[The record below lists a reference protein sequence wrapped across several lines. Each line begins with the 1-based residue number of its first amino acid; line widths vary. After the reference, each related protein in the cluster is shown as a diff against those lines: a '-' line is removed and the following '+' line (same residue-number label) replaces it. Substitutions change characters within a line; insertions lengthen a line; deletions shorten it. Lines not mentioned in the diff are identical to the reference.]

1 MNRSLLALPVLLL
14 ASMFII
20 PGGVLPVHAASTI
33 GEVCIAQPTLTTK
46 CPTDPAV
53 LAIASNLATDVNV
66 NYGGPVGAPAY
77 NTFDISVF
85 VPTANLNIL
94 SPSSS
99 SVTVNSFFGIVAQ
112 ECVEGI
118 AVTGTCSPTDGP
130 GVVHVVAGTLN
141 APDNANRTLF
151 TIHYTAGTTTTA
163 GVGILFLNGQSG
175 APDGPC
181 SATSTSDGTT
191 CVTMVNPSTSA
202 NNPVIVQTG
211 LFSSTATMFVTAAPN
226 TLGTLLGTALTI
238 SGGSSGTTRANVTGV
253 LGLTS
258 RGAGTVAMST
268 TVSVP
273 GPTAT
278 LVSASLTIPRACS
291 LCSVTDGL
299 TITVPAGFG
308 QNFTVTVTGSESG
321 GSVAVTASAVVL
333 VTVPLPPVSLV
344 SVVVGNDGNLYS
356 SSFTGSWGTW
366 QALNGQSPSPPT
378 LCASSPTS
386 TELVVRGTDNQV
398 YHKTF
403 SGSSFSANWDNS
415 PGGVTIDQPACAV
428 LGTILYVVVRGAT
441 GEIWATTF
449 DLSAHTWAAT
459 WTDLLGFS
467 PSAPALAATSS
478 LNRLD
483 LVVRGTDDQIYHK
496 AFTSGTWAASWDTSN
511 RTPIPDKTVT
521 TPAIVSDG
529 SNLHVVVVGED
540 YSLYYVTR
548 SLTSGTWSTYTNL
561 VGSSPTTPSLL
572 VDPAGTL
579 HLVVLGFDQ
588 HVYAKAKPSAGA
600 FDAAWSNAGGIT
612 KNRPAAVMLGSNVA
626 VVATGFDSRLWYNT
640 QTAGTWSGW
649 VNMNGAAAQ
658 SPGLSTP

>member
-1 MNRSLLALPVLLL
+1 MNKRIIILLPLLL
-14 ASMFII
+14 AVGLFVPSTVLRSAQAQLTGLVCITATSTATSCPASPPSINAPAVGQNLTIGVFIQNSDAM
-20 PGGVLPVHAASTI
+20 GGFDIYVRDDQTFLNPRSAALGPLIATPTSTI
-33 GEVCIAQPTLTTK
+33 VCINGLS
-46 CPTDPAV
+46 V
-53 LAIASNLATDVNV
+53 
-66 NYGGPVGAPAY
+66 VGAC
-77 NTFDISVF
+77 
-85 VPTANLNIL
+85 
-94 SPSSS
+94 
-99 SVTVNSFFGIVAQ
+99 TVNSAN
-112 ECVEGI
+112 
-118 AVTGTCSPTDGP
+118 GP
-130 GVVHVVAGTLN
+130 GVVEVSTLESAGSNECGGISPCSGMAFSITYTVVSSPTSTPLDYPTHPACGTSSVANPPNVCVLVSDAFGTTLSENIQTATVAG
-141 APDNANRTLF
+141 
-151 TIHYTAGTTTTA
+151 
-163 GVGILFLNGQSG
+163 
-175 APDGPC
+175 
-181 SATSTSDGTT
+181 
-191 CVTMVNPSTSA
+191 
-202 NNPVIVQTG
+202 
-211 LFSSTATMFVTAAPN
+211 AAP
-226 TLGTLLGTALTI
+226 
-238 SGGSSGTTRANVTGV
+238 
-253 LGLTS
+253 
-258 RGAGTVAMST
+258 
-268 TVSVP
+268 
-273 GPTAT
+273 PT
-278 LVSASLTIPRACS
+278 
-291 LCSVTDGL
+291 
-299 TITVPAGFG
+299 
-308 QNFTVTVTGSESG
+308 
-321 GSVAVTASAVVL
+321 
-333 VTVPLPPVSLV
+333 LV
-344 SVVVGNDGNLYS
+344 SVVNGIDGNLYWS
-356 SSFTGSWGTW
+356 PFTGSWNTW
-366 QALNGQSPSPPT
+366 QPLNGQSPSPPT
-378 LCASSPTS
+378 LCASSPSS

-403 SGSSFSANWDNS
+403 SGSSFAATWDNS

-428 LGTILYVVVRGAT
+428 LGTTLYVVVRGAT

-449 DLSAHTWAAT
+449 NLSTHTWAAA

-496 AFTSGTWAASWDTSN
+496 AFTSGAWAASWDTSN

-521 TPAIVSDG
+521 TPAILSDG

-548 SLTSGTWSTYTNL
+548 SLASGTWSTYTNL

-640 QTAGTWSGW
+640 QTSGTWSGW

>member
-1 MNRSLLALPVLLL
+1 MISLALSRRLTVRKLFLPLLVVTISLSIALFTPV
-14 ASMFII
+14 I
-20 PGGVLPVHAASTI
+20 PKVYAAGSLTI
-33 GEVCIAQPTLTTK
+33 QPQSQPTAANGSTVK
-46 CPTDPAV
+46 
-53 LAIASNLATDVNV
+53 
-66 NYGGPVGAPAY
+66 Y
-77 NTFDISVF
+77 N
-85 VPTANLNIL
+85 
-94 SPSSS
+94 
-99 SVTVNSFFGIVAQ
+99 VTVQNIPNADFAGWDIYVTVDSSILNPTTITLCNASACNVPYSNSGGGNFMPAGTDAQCINGIFAGGAFNP
-112 ECVEGI
+112 C
-118 AVTGTCSPTDGP
+118 TGLDGP
-130 GVVHVVAGTLN
+130 GI
-141 APDNANRTLF
+141 
-151 TIHYTAGTTTTA
+151 IHD
-163 GVGILFLNGQSG
+163 S
-175 APDGPC
+175 
-181 SATSTSDGTT
+181 
-191 CVTMVNPSTSA
+191 
-202 NNPVIVQTG
+202 
-211 LFSSTATMFVTAAPN
+211 FSSSGFTT
-226 TLGTLLGTALTI
+226 GSLLL
-238 SGGSSGTTRANVTGV
+238 
-253 LGLTS
+253 
-258 RGAGTVAMST
+258 
-268 TVSVP
+268 
-273 GPTAT
+273 
-278 LVSASLTIPRACS
+278 
-291 LCSVTDGL
+291 
-299 TITVPAGFG
+299 
-308 QNFTVTVTGSESG
+308 FTVTYSVVASGQAAVAFPESTTGVASQNHLFDSNAFDIVASEVG
-321 GSVAVTASAVVL
+321 GTYGSAA
-333 VTVPLPPVSLV
+333 PSLV
-344 SVVVGNDGNLYS
+344 SVVSGVDGNLYWS
-356 SSFTGSWGTW
+356 PFTGSWNTW
-366 QALNGQSPSPPT
+366 QPLNGQSPSPPT

-403 SGSSFSANWDNS
+403 SGSSFSAAWDNS

-428 LGTILYVVVRGAT
+428 LGTTLYVVVRGAT

-449 DLSAHTWAAT
+449 NLSTHTWAA

-496 AFTSGTWAASWDTSN
+496 AFTSGAWAASWDTSN

-521 TPAIVSDG
+521 TPAILSDG

-548 SLTSGTWSTYTNL
+548 SLASGTWSTYTNL

-640 QTAGTWSGW
+640 QTSGTWSGW

>member
-1 MNRSLLALPVLLL
+1 MLPLLL
-14 ASMFII
+14 AVGLFVPSTVLRSAQAQLTGLVCITATSTATSCPASPPSINAPAVGQNLTIGVFIQNSDAM
-20 PGGVLPVHAASTI
+20 GGFDIYVRDDQTFLNPRSAALGPLIATPTSTI
-33 GEVCIAQPTLTTK
+33 VCINGLS
-46 CPTDPAV
+46 V
-53 LAIASNLATDVNV
+53 
-66 NYGGPVGAPAY
+66 VGAC
-77 NTFDISVF
+77 
-85 VPTANLNIL
+85 
-94 SPSSS
+94 
-99 SVTVNSFFGIVAQ
+99 TVNSAN
-112 ECVEGI
+112 
-118 AVTGTCSPTDGP
+118 GP
-130 GVVHVVAGTLN
+130 GVVEVSTLESAGSNECGGISPCSGMAFSITYTVVSSPTSTPLDYPTHPACGTSSVANPPNVCVLVSDAFGTTLSENIQTATVAG
-141 APDNANRTLF
+141 
-151 TIHYTAGTTTTA
+151 
-163 GVGILFLNGQSG
+163 
-175 APDGPC
+175 
-181 SATSTSDGTT
+181 
-191 CVTMVNPSTSA
+191 
-202 NNPVIVQTG
+202 
-211 LFSSTATMFVTAAPN
+211 AAP
-226 TLGTLLGTALTI
+226 
-238 SGGSSGTTRANVTGV
+238 
-253 LGLTS
+253 
-258 RGAGTVAMST
+258 
-268 TVSVP
+268 
-273 GPTAT
+273 PT
-278 LVSASLTIPRACS
+278 
-291 LCSVTDGL
+291 
-299 TITVPAGFG
+299 
-308 QNFTVTVTGSESG
+308 
-321 GSVAVTASAVVL
+321 
-333 VTVPLPPVSLV
+333 LV
-344 SVVVGNDGNLYS
+344 SVVNGIDGNLYWS
-356 SSFTGSWGTW
+356 PFTGSWNTW
-366 QALNGQSPSPPT
+366 QPLNGQSPSPPT
-378 LCASSPTS
+378 LCASSPSS

-403 SGSSFSANWDNS
+403 SGSSFAATWDNS

-428 LGTILYVVVRGAT
+428 LGTTLYVVVRGAT

-449 DLSAHTWAAT
+449 NLSTHTWAAA

-496 AFTSGTWAASWDTSN
+496 AFTSGAWAASWDTSN

-521 TPAIVSDG
+521 TPAILSDG

-548 SLTSGTWSTYTNL
+548 SLASGTWSTYTNL

-640 QTAGTWSGW
+640 QTSGTWSGW